1 MMRARA
7 IALASAALALFSIV
21 AAARSHSAQAE
32 PAAVRASGDVQ
43 VANSRNGSAILS
55 GALGPGD
62 SIFGTVT
69 ISNIGS
75 LAGPFSLALSHLT
88 DTPGP
93 GGGFFSRQLALAV
106 DDVSSPSAP
115 VTIYH
120 GPLNSLNPTSLGDF
134 APGASHT
141 YRFAV
146 TWTPSGSDSTMYGS
160 SMSVE
165 FDWSASDSGSDPV
178 SPPPAVPS
186 APVVTPPKLTVST
199 AAKQKVVKRGNVQ
212 ASAACDQACTI
223 FATGSMSVPGAAKSY
238 KLVST
243 RGSLQTAGNA
253 KLKLRLPKSM
263 LKPLRKALKAH
274 RKVVSPITITA
285 TSASGGTTRVT
296 RKVRIVG

>member
-32 PAAVRASGDVQ
+32 PAAIRASGDVQ

-62 SIFGTVT
+62 SISGTVT

-75 LAGPFSLALSHLT
+75 GAGPFSLALSHLT

-106 DDVSSPSAP
+106 DDVTSPSAP
-115 VTIYH
+115 VAIYH

-141 YRFAV
+141 YRFVV
-146 TWTPSGSDSTMYGS
+146 TWASSAADQTMYGS

-165 FDWSASDSGSDPV
+165 FDWSATDSGTSTPV
-178 SPPPAVPS
+178 SPPPAAP
-186 APVVTPPKLTVST
+186 PVVTPPRLTVTT
-199 AAKQKVVKRGNVQ
+199 ASKQKVLKSGSVK
-212 ASAACDQACTI
+212 ATAACDQACTI
-223 FATGSMSVPGAAKSY
+223 FASASMSVPGAAKSY

-243 RGSLQTAGNA
+243 RGSVQSAGKA
-253 KLKLRLPKSM
+253 KLKLRLPRKL

-274 RKVVSPITITA
+274 RKVWAPVVISA
-285 TSASGGTTRVT
+285 TSASGGTTRVQ